1 MRDVFRRN
9 LFLVA
14 GLVAA
19 LGAGCHRRVTRAAP
33 ATAAPTH
40 WSLATDALFA
50 FGRATFSPNQPHVQ
64 LEQLATMLTRRQI
77 TAVRLVG
84 YTDRLGSPEA
94 NRALSRRRA
103 ETVRDYLVVRGV
115 PPDVFTVEGRGEAD
129 PLVQCPD
136 RKGAKLIACLAPNR
150 RVEVNISAR
159 D

>member
-1 MRDVFRRN
+1 MRKAFRRS
-9 LFLVA
+9 LWVL
-14 GLVAA
+14 AA
-19 LGAGCHRRVTRAAP
+19 LAAMLGAGCQRASVRTGAAP
-33 ATAAPTH
+33 TQTH

-50 FGRATFSPNQPHVQ
+50 FGRASFSPNQPHVQ

-84 YTDRLGSPEA
+84 YTDRLGSPQT
-94 NRALSRRRA
+94 NLALSRRRA

-115 PPDVFTVEGRGEAD
+115 PPDVFSVEGRGEAD
-129 PLVQCPD
+129 PLVHCPN
-136 RKGAKLIACLAPNR
+136 RKGAQLIACLAPNR

>member
-1 MRDVFRRN
+1 MRNALRRSVY
-9 LFLVA
+9 LVA
-14 GLVAA
+14 GLAVA
-19 LGAGCHRRVTRAAP
+19 LGAGCQRQVVQAP
-33 ATAAPTH
+33 SAPESTH

-50 FGRATFSPNQPHVQ
+50 FGRASFSPDQPHVQ

-84 YTDRLGSPEA
+84 YTDRLGSPQA
-94 NRALSRRRA
+94 NRTLSRRRA

-115 PPDVFTVEGRGEAD
+115 PPEVFSVEGRGEAD
-129 PLVQCPD
+129 PLVQCPE
-136 RKGAKLIACLAPNR
+136 RKGARLIACLAPNR

>member
-1 MRDVFRRN
+1 MRNAFRRS

-19 LGAGCHRRVTRAAP
+19 LGAGCQRQVVRTESAP
-33 ATAAPTH
+33 AQTH

-50 FGRATFSPNQPHVQ
+50 FGRATFSPNQRHVQ

-84 YTDRLGSPEA
+84 YTDRLGSPDS

-129 PLVQCPD
+129 PLVQCPG